1 MNLTDSI
8 RTLDQLGPA
17 KPPTPAQIAR
27 LVDLTADQPDQGA
40 LLDMLGIGGR
50 S

>member
-17 KPPTPAQIAR
+17 RPHTPAQIAR
-27 LVDLTADQPDQGA
+27 LIDLTADQPDA
-40 LLDMLGIGGR
+40 ALLLDMLGIGGAA
-50 S
+50 

>member
-17 KPPTPAQIAR
+17 KPPTPEQAAKVR
-27 LVDLTADQPDQGA
+27 AMLAGQPDADVLGDMILGGA
-40 LLDMLGIGGR
+40 
-50 S
+50 

>member
-17 KPPTPAQIAR
+17 RPPTPAQIAR
-27 LVDLTADQPDQGA
+27 LHDLTADQPDQA
-40 LLDMLGIGGR
+40 DLLAAMGIGAP
-50 S
+50 